1 MARKK
6 SLVILVQRMRIIR
19 IVAKKLEL
27 LGGCKDK
34 FTGPRAHLVPY
45 GILN

>member
-6 SLVILVQRMRIIR
+6 SLVTSPENMDNKNSC
-19 IVAKKLEL
+19 KKSEL
-27 LGGCKDK
+27 LIGCQDK
-34 FTGPRAHLVPY
+34 FAGPRAHLVPY